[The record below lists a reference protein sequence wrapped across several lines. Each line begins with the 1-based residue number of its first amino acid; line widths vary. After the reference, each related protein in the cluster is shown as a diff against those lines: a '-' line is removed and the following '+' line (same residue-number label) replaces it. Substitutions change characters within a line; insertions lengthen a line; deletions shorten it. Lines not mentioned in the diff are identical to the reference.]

1 MGFLCMAY
9 MKTGL
14 WLLAM
19 AVIFGAFG
27 AHGLQ
32 ALVTSERLETWNT
45 AVRYHAWMSL
55 FLIAIAG
62 TSFQISGWVY
72 RFVVAGLV
80 VFSGSLYLLVLFDL
94 PLLGAITPIGGI
106 LIITGIVTAAMTCR
120 TDG

>member
-1 MGFLCMAY
+1 MAY

-19 AVIFGAFG
+19 AIIFGAFG

-32 ALVTSERLETWNT
+32 ALVTPERLETWDT

-55 FLIAIAG
+55 FLIAVAG
-62 TSFQISGWVY
+62 TSFQISDWVY

-80 VFSGSLYLLVLFDL
+80 VFSGSLYLLVLFDI
-94 PLLGAITPIGGI
+94 PILGAITPIGGI
-106 LIITGIVTAAMTCR
+106 LMIIGLVTAAMTCR
-120 TDG
+120 TPG

>member
-1 MGFLCMAY
+1 MGGLCMAY

-27 AHGLQ
+27 AHSLQ
-32 ALVTSERLETWNT
+32 ALVTPERLETWDT

-62 TSFQISGWVY
+62 TSFQISDWVY

-80 VFSGSLYLLVLFDL
+80 VFSGSLYLLVLFDI

-106 LIITGIVTAAMTCR
+106 LMLTGIVTAAVTCR
-120 TDG
+120 TRD

>member
-1 MGFLCMAY
+1 

-32 ALVTSERLETWNT
+32 ALVTPERLETWDT

-55 FLIAIAG
+55 FLIAITW
-62 TSFQISGWVY
+62 TSIQISDWVY
-72 RFVVAGLV
+72 RLVVFGLL
-80 VFSGSLYLLVLFDL
+80 VFSGSLYLLVLFD
-94 PLLGAITPIGGI
+94 TPSFGRDHPNRWHPNDHRH
-106 LIITGIVTAAMTCR
+106 C
-120 TDG
+120 DGCNDLSDA

>member
-1 MGFLCMAY
+1 MAY

-27 AHGLQ
+27 AHSLQ
-32 ALVTSERLETWNT
+32 ALVTPERLVTWDT

-62 TSFQISGWVY
+62 ASFQISDWVY
-72 RFVVAGLV
+72 RFVVAGPV
-80 VFSGSLYLLVLFDL
+80 VFSGSL
-94 PLLGAITPIGGI
+94 
-106 LIITGIVTAAMTCR
+106 
-120 TDG
+120 